1 MEADFRKWL
10 VRVLAEDNWY
20 AQSIE
25 VMFGLGTPDVYA
37 IKDGIPI
44 WIEGKQLHGGAP
56 DQIRGTQLAWM
67 EKHRRVGK
75 GQSILM
81 IEDALVKCVRIFP
94 DYVLI
99 RHIDELIAKNTN
111 FYIPKNFNHEGC
123 VCVDKNKNNIKREM
137 EVLLQKYKEEY
148 NARQFM

>member
-10 VRVLAEDNWY
+10 IRVLAEDNWY

-37 IKDGIPI
+37 IKDGTPI
-44 WIEGKQLHGGAP
+44 GIEGKQLHGGAP

-99 RHIDELIAKNTN
+99 RHIDELIPKNTN
-111 FYIPKNFNHEGC
+111 FHIPKNFNHKGC